1 MNLDINYRS
10 VLGFALPQLPYFEST
25 LKLAF
30 PDFDIKEIL
39 ENEEPAKQHQFEF
52 RKPDNDD
59 LLFDVT
65 GQTFWSDEQQAY
77 ISGYP
82 HLLRVRH
89 SDILIFDKYRVGQS
103 CLREFTSPAFNLID
117 FDPLEESIEC
127 NFEIGKHLTGGFYF
141 DPPKGYSGSIKS
153 MNEEQI
159 GDCVLSFAYFVVGL
173 REDQLTSLESEQQGV
188 TFYQQML
195 SEHNGELL
203 TSKEEQNALTPV
215 SPVKVMLK
223 KSFDFR
229 SAISA
234 YLRLSNLAVHTG
246 VKTKVKK
253 ALQEA
258 LDKCGTDYPGPEE
271 LFEVVLFEAPSDN
284 PTAWPLFSIDWK
296 DTIKD
301 GLDYG
306 VRGQLGKLV
315 NTVDLSDLSSIP
327 DTAGLLDNDHLY
339 NYAKQLEQNGYD
351 LYWGGLA
358 QTDSHEFLLAP
369 IENRNKM
376 KIFIRDSRSN
386 MSLIY
391 DLK

>member
-30 PDFDIKEIL
+30 PNFDIQKVR
-39 ENEEPAKQHQFEF
+39 ENEGLAKQHKFEF
-52 RKPDNDD
+52 RKPDDDD
-59 LLFDVT
+59 LLFYIT

-82 HLLRVRH
+82 HLLQVCH

-103 CLREFTSPAFNLID
+103 RLRELTSPVFNSID
-117 FDPLEESIEC
+117 FDPLERSIEC
-127 NFEIGKHLTGGFYF
+127 NFEVGKHLSGGFYF
-141 DPPKGYSGSIKS
+141 DPPEGYSGSIKS

-159 GDCVLSFAYFVVGL
+159 GDCVLSFAYFIVGL
-173 REDQLTSLESEQQGV
+173 REDQLTSLESEQQGFA
-188 TFYQQML
+188 FYQKML
-195 SEHNGELL
+195 SEHNGGVL
-203 TSKEEQNALTPV
+203 TTKEEQNSITPV
-215 SPVKVMLK
+215 SPVNVMLK

-253 ALQEA
+253 ALQQA

-271 LFEVVLFEAPSDN
+271 LFDAVLFEASSDN

-296 DTIKD
+296 GTIKD
-301 GLDYG
+301 ELDYG
-306 VRGQLGKLV
+306 VRCQLGKLV
-315 NTVDLSDLSSIP
+315 NSVDLPDLSSIP
-327 DTAGLLDNDHLY
+327 GTAGLLDSGHLN
-339 NYAKQLEQNGYD
+339 NYAKQLEQSGYD

-376 KIFIRDSRSN
+376 KFFIRDSRSN

-391 DLK
+391 DPK